1 MPLLACFLVCLF
13 CEFQHKNQVQKEKVE
28 VLHGTVD
35 HRKAELSALPAQGW
49 LYQPQNSQDVIN
61 AEKEEMLG

>member
-1 MPLLACFLVCLF
+1 M
-13 CEFQHKNQVQKEKVE
+13 E